1 MKHKTHGINNLAATS
16 FVLHII
22 FKNLASDL
30 SFCLNSCVEL
40 LSATF
45 SLKVHFVFWDL
56 SLFYCLFSYL
66 KLEVYWLLCFSLIFN
81 LSLLKILSLIFIL
94 SSQFR
99 FYLLLLSLLFSFLFS
114 LSSFYCTTI
123 SAFSFFFSSLFSLNS
138 YWPFLTMF
146 TSFQI
151 YGNLFTQQC
160 WEYCLRMWTFNQK
173 LWTIPGIWVEHLGL
187 SRKCK

>member
-1 MKHKTHGINNLAATS
+1 MFEFLCWIA
-16 FVLHII
+16 
-22 FKNLASDL
+22 
-30 SFCLNSCVEL
+30 
-40 LSATF
+40 SATF

-56 SLFYCLFSYL
+56 SLFYCLFSDL
-66 KLEVYWLLCFSLIFN
+66 ELEVYWLLYFSLIFN
-81 LSLLKILSLIFIL
+81 LSLRKILSLIFIL

-123 SAFSFFFSSLFSLNS
+123 SGFSLFFSSLFSLDS
-138 YWPFLTMF
+138 YWLSLTMF

-160 WEYCLRMWTFNQK
+160 WECCLKMWTLN
-173 LWTIPGIWVEHLGL
+173 
-187 SRKCK
+187 